1 MSRSPEQGA
10 GAAAPSVHDDG
21 EEDAETSRRAPRAE
35 ELPSTDRSL
44 IAALEI
50 LTRMNERLEE
60 IEDAI
65 AEVNEAVGK
74 VRKQVD
80 GLEKVVAKKKQVKK
94 IVKVLDQL
102 EVLEEDDDDTSSKAR
117 E

>member
-10 GAAAPSVHDDG
+10 GATAPSVH
-21 EEDAETSRRAPRAE
+21 EDADEDVESRPDPSAE

-102 EVLEEDDDDTSSKAR
+102 EVLEEDEDDGPKGKS
-117 E
+117 